1 MFLDESPESISNNQV
16 LLNQIEAS
24 PIQGSFSNTHSLI
37 KHLNNFIGIQH
48 RQFVIFLNL
57 ESSKTKS
64 LQLLQGLNKNHLYLF
79 LNIKVYI
86 STKDRISHLK
96 SYCQSFS
103 FVNDIV
109 ESPLSFQE
117 FKKISESANKCIMT
131 AI

>member
-1 MFLDESPESISNNQV
+1 MFLDESTENISNNQV
-16 LLNQIEAS
+16 LINQIEEA
-24 PIQGSFSNTHSLI
+24 PILGSFCNTHSLI
-37 KHLNNFIGIQH
+37 KHLNNFLGIQN

-57 ESSKTKS
+57 KSTKS
-64 LQLLQGLNKNHLYLF
+64 LQLLQELNKNHLYLF
-79 LNIKVYI
+79 LNIKVYV
-86 STKDRISHLK
+86 STKGRISHLK